1 MDFIFWVFI
10 LVGIGYYLG
19 RQKSTGNSKKHY
31 QQKTSKIT
39 DHDDDYPCDVTE
51 ERVFKNSRCDDKDAL
66 FWAMISDGV
75 QLIGKDYLTTVT
87 EKKYYDNLVCW
98 FGKTCC
104 IHCQVSLGRLF
115 IFPKQDNFTEE
126 EQKRFFSIYNHMSLD
141 FVLTSKFDNKIVCVI
156 ELDDKTHEAENR
168 KQRDNMLDC
177 LLNKVNIPYLHVTVD
192 SMNDKP
198 QVWDVYKESKLKNSS
213 GNYILACRSVEYPQQ
228 LSEKDELTDIKNS

>member
-1 MDFIFWVFI
+1 MDFIFFALIWVG
-10 LVGIGYYLG
+10 VGYFLG
-19 RQKSTGNSKKHY
+19 KQKSAGNSKKYY

-39 DHDDDYPCDVTE
+39 GRDDDYSRYKIGE
-51 ERVFKNSRCDDKDAL
+51 KVFKNSRCDDKDAL

-87 EKKYYDNLVCW
+87 EKKYYDNLVSW

-115 IFPKQDNFTEE
+115 IFPKQDDFTEE

-141 FVLTSKFDNKIVCVI
+141 YVLTSKLDNKIVCVI

-192 SMNDKP
+192 AMNDKP
-198 QVWDVYKESKLKNSS
+198 QVWDVYKEFKLKNGT
-213 GNYILACRSVEYPQQ
+213 GNNVLACRSAEYPQI
-228 LSEKDELTDIKNS
+228 LSERNKSIDIKNG